1 MESSSSSDKQ
11 YEDPQPYITPDD
23 VFTFQSFMQDIQ
35 TAKDKELEE
44 IYRTDTDRAVAN
56 DFVNNLVTDV
66 TSEVER
72 TRQTYTR
79 SRNSVDILGRP
90 QFSEESLAEKHKHSH
105 FEKERLAAIQATSNT
120 QSEAEGSNEFSDMS
134 RKELEELVRSLSLE
148 VKILNQNIADRDSEL
163 EQSKYVIQ
171 QLQNELSS
179 ISPIMN
185 KETVNS
191 SESNQVRQ
199 SASKMKKSLSKS
211 SFLPSTVK
219 SEEPDFWRITEEKAE
234 NELTK
239 FEEIAA
245 AKDLWIVNAEKLPL
259 NTYLETKHSSFNK
272 SPGVKANP
280 LTKQPLANLTRN
292 ERLTSKPRQPPGVK
306 SRMME
311 PSKTNARSVPK
322 IINKSAFVKS

>member
-1 MESSSSSDKQ
+1 MESSFSSDKQ
-11 YEDPQPYITPDD
+11 YEDPQPYITPED

-35 TAKDKELEE
+35 TAKDNELEE

-66 TSEVER
+66 TSDIER

-79 SRNSVDILGRP
+79 SRNSVDILDRP
-90 QFSEESLAEKHKHSH
+90 QYSKENLAERHKHTH
-105 FEKERLAAIQATSNT
+105 FEKEKQAAIQATSNS
-120 QSEAEGSNEFSDMS
+120 QSESEGNDEFSDMS
-134 RKELEELVRSLSLE
+134 RKELEELVRSLRLE

-185 KETVNS
+185 KESANS
-191 SESNQVRQ
+191 SESHQARSN
-199 SASKMKKSLSKS
+199 ASKMKKSLSKS
-211 SFLPSTVK
+211 SFIPSTVK
-219 SEEPDFWRITEEKAE
+219 SEESDFWRITEEKAE

-245 AKDLWIVNAEKLPL
+245 AKDLWIVNAEKLPV
-259 NTYLETKHSSFNK
+259 NTYLETKHSSFTK

-280 LTKQPLANLTRN
+280 LTKQPLANLSRN
-292 ERLTSKPRQPPGVK
+292 ERLTSKLRQPPGLK

-311 PSKTNARSVPK
+311 SSKTTAKSVPK
-322 IINKSAFVKS
+322 IINKNAYVKS